1 MSVNVSERLK
11 CVSFQILF
19 IMICFINF
27 MLFLRS
33 NFLLLGNPVAAISLG
48 GSFAVLLAK
57 TRTSELFLFF
67 TSHVSSKRGRY

>member
-27 MLFLRS
+27 MLFLCS
-33 NFLLLGNPVAAISLG
+33 NFLLLSMPVAAISLDR
-48 GSFAVLLAK
+48 SFAVLLAK
-57 TRTSELFLFF
+57 TRTSELL
-67 TSHVSSKRGRY
+67 